1 MTTEF
6 VSRPPL
12 CTGGNEARG
21 VSARTSIV
29 EMAGSVR
36 EEPEAEHHLR
46 MEKARGSL
54 RSYSTEVL
62 GPRVGYPLRRGT
74 NEDYSGPCVLSDTSV
89 KYQRH
94 PREFAFST
102 SSLPFAFTLSI

>member
-6 VSRPPL
+6 VSRPPP

-21 VSARTSIV
+21 VSAGSSLV
-29 EMAGSVR
+29 EMAGSIR
-36 EEPEAEHHLR
+36 EEPKAENHLR

-62 GPRVGYPLRRGT
+62 GPRAGFPLRRGT
-74 NEDYSGPCVLSDTSV
+74 NED
-89 KYQRH
+89 
-94 PREFAFST
+94 
-102 SSLPFAFTLSI
+102 